1 MDDLFSVTELAKSM
15 EVEEAEAATS
25 GAGTAGQKATEVRE
39 REMEK
44 VTEAREENVGVART
58 RNFVG

>member
-1 MDDLFSVTELAKSM
+1 MDDLFGVTELAKSV
-15 EVEEAEAATS
+15 EIEEAEAATP

-44 VTEAREENVGVART
+44 VTEAREENISVAGT
-58 RNFVG
+58 RNVVG